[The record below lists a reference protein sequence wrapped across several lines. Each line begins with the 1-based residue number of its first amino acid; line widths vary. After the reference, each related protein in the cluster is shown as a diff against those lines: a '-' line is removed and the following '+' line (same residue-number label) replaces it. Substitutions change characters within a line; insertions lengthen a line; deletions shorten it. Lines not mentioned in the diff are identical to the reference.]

1 MRPNR
6 TLEIGTGLFV
16 LLGFAALLFLTT
28 QLPASGVKFAKLGG
42 AKAGFRVTADF
53 DNVGDL
59 KVGSPVT
66 MSGVRVGEVS
76 SIRLDP
82 RQFQAVVGMRI
93 DPQFNQIPDDSY
105 ASIDTEGLL
114 GGKFVSLSPGGNNTF
129 LKDGSHI
136 DQTQSA
142 IVLENL
148 INKLFASVASK
159 GGGDSSGNSQSQSQ
173 GSNSGG
179 AGTNSQGPKPN
190 NQSKPNNQDKSE
202 PRK

>member
-28 QLPASGVKFAKLGG
+28 QLPASGVRLGG
-42 AKAGFRVTADF
+42 VKTGFRVTANF
-53 DNVGDL
+53 DNIGDL

-76 SIRLDP
+76 SIHLDS
-82 RQFQAVVGMRI
+82 RQYQAVVGMRI
-93 DPQFNQIPDDSY
+93 NPQFNQIPDDSY
-105 ASIDTEGLL
+105 ASIETEGLL
-114 GGKFVSLSPGGNNTF
+114 GGKFISLSPGGDNTF

-142 IVLENL
+142 IVLETL
-148 INKLFASVASK
+148 INKLFASFASK
-159 GGGDSSGNSQSQSQ
+159 GSGDNAGNSQSQDQ

-179 AGTNSQGPKPN
+179 AGTNSQGGKPN
-190 NQSKPNNQDKSE
+190 NQSKPNSKDKSE
-202 PRK
+202 SSK